1 VLDFFYCCLKLFYFA
16 SLGTLRQPLGMDHSV
31 DHLFME
37 LVDTFELANDVGN
50 LQASEVQVIC
60 IIALRV

>member
-1 VLDFFYCCLKLFYFA
+1 
-16 SLGTLRQPLGMDHSV
+16 MDHSV